1 MSEGVFAADED
12 EQRHR
17 AELVLRMR
25 QSGINDPRV
34 VRAMEM
40 VPRRLFVPPHLADQ
54 AYADRALPV
63 ACGQTISQPYVVAY
77 MTQHLQVGDRHKVL
91 EIGTGTGYQTAIL
104 AGLARRV
111 YSVDRY
117 RTLTTAAEQ
126 RLASLRISN
135 VTLMTADGM
144 QGWPGQAP
152 FDRILVTA
160 AGAEVP
166 PALVEQLGDGGILVA
181 PVGAAGDQKLVRLKK
196 SAGAIDREDL
206 LAVRFVP
213 LVPGKASAL

>member
-1 MSEGVFAADED
+1 MSDGAPGADED

-25 QSGINDPRV
+25 QSGINDARV

-117 RTLTTAAEQ
+117 RTLVAAAEG

-135 VTLMTADGM
+135 VTLLTADGYL
-144 QGWPGQAP
+144 GWPSQAP

-160 AGAEVP
+160 AAEDVP
-166 PALVEQLGDGGILVA
+166 PALCDQLADGGILIA
-181 PVGAAGDQKLVRLKK
+181 PVGPIREQKLIRLRRT
-196 SAGAIDREDL
+196 ATGFERDAL
-206 LAVRFVP
+206 LPVRFVP
-213 LVPGKASAL
+213 LVPGKAVAL